1 MCMSL
6 SLYPVNMILFGKEV
20 FADVII
26 LTVLNIRYINI
37 YLNIE
42 ILNYLGG
49 LQIQWQV
56 TSVLWKTQRTDMHS
70 GEADVKARAETGG
83 MYLQVKN
90 TDNCW
95 WPPEPSRETWTWF
108 PLRASRRN
116 QCCWHLDFILSP
128 PGLSE
133 KERPLLSAS
142 KFVIII
148 YRSHRNQTH
157 DLQKVQ
163 RKKSIYFSKVEHPC
177 CSHLTVWIRRRA
189 NRDWP

>member
-1 MCMSL
+1 MYMSL
-6 SLYPVNMILFGKEV
+6 SLYPVNMILFGKGV
-20 FADVII
+20 FAHVII

-56 TSVLWKTQRTDMHS
+56 FYEKHRGQTCTVEKLMWRQGQRLE
-70 GEADVKARAETGG
+70 G
-83 MYLQVKN
+83 YLQVKN

-108 PLRASRRN
+108 PLRASRKN
-116 QCCWHLDFILSP
+116 QCCWHLDFILCP

-157 DLQKVQ
+157 MISRKFRERRVFISQRLNIPAVLTLQH
-163 RKKSIYFSKVEHPC
+163 E
-177 CSHLTVWIRRRA
+177 
-189 NRDWP
+189 